1 MAYKR
6 RRGTVIV
13 DTDRGIL
20 VVRDKGKRVFTL
32 PGGNVKRGE
41 SRKAAAIRELREE
54 TGLVAEEVKYLFS
67 LISPKHRSYKG
78 GFYRDH
84 HKVFLIKTH
93 GEAKPRKEISEIR
106 YYREGDEIPLS
117 RTTKRIIEKYL
128 KFKKSSKIKLL
139 KEKLMFWF
147 NYKKH
152 PRSKLRIKN
161 LVKDALYLSI
171 LLIIAFMIYKNI
183 TQLNKIVIEFLKLGS
198 LLLLG
203 SCLLSVKY
211 IYRILVNLKYGFRGL
226 KNGYKLIAIILLV
239 ALVCCG
245 YHNHETN
252 FSNIDNSI
260 NPLNYLYL
268 NPVII
273 NSSEISNFLEH
284 DQILEYPTTE
294 DWKYDEI
301 LEHPTKEELESNPQN
316 IRLKYV
322 LRGKTGFIQF
332 TVYSGVNDY
341 LSELPRSITYYE
353 GEPKPTTK
361 DFVMKYLNNEIQR
374 EYLKPLAEEIERVTS
389 NKDDQARIAIS
400 LVQHIPYDWD
410 GYVTI
415 NLEGRYPYEVIYDNR
430 GVCGEKS
437 QLLAFLLRE
446 LGFDAVLFNFEIENH
461 MAVGIKCPIE
471 YSYKNI
477 GYCFIE
483 TVRPTIITDY
493 QEEYVDV
500 GKLTSTPE
508 IIHISEGISFNS
520 VSEEYKDAQEWIRI
534 NKLSESSGGYLDQ
547 YNYNRWLS
555 LVNKYGIEISD

>member
-1 MAYKR
+1 MVYKR
-6 RRGTVIV
+6 RRGTVII
-13 DTDRGIL
+13 DTERGIL

-32 PGGNVKRGE
+32 PGGSTKKGE

-67 LISPKHRSYKG
+67 LIGPKHRSYKG

-106 YYREGDEIPLS
+106 YYKEGDEIPLS

-128 KFKKSSKIKLL
+128 KFKKSSKTKKIFLLL
-139 KEKLMFWF
+139 KEKFMFWF

-161 LVKDALYLSI
+161 LVKDALYLLI
-171 LLIIAFMIYKNI
+171 LLIFAFMIYENI
-183 TQLNKIVIEFLKLGS
+183 TQLNKIVIVFLKLGS

-211 IYRILVNLKYGFRGL
+211 IYRILINLKYGFRGL

-239 ALVCCG
+239 ALVFYG
-245 YHNHETN
+245 YQNHETY
-252 FSNIDNSI
+252 FSKIDNSI
-260 NPLNYLYL
+260 NSLNYAYF

-273 NSSEISNFLEH
+273 NSSEISNFWEH
-284 DQILEYPTTE
+284 
-294 DWKYDEI
+294 EI
-301 LEHPTKEELESNPQN
+301 LGYPTKEELETNPKN
-316 IRLKYV
+316 ITLKYV
-322 LRGKTGFIQF
+322 LRGETNHIRF
-332 TVYSGVNDY
+332 TVYGGVNEY
-341 LSELPRSITYYE
+341 LRNLPRSISYYE
-353 GEPKPTTK
+353 GEPEPTTK
-361 DFVMKYLNNEIQR
+361 DFVMKYLNDEIQR
-374 EYLKPLAEEIERVTS
+374 DYLIGLVEKIKEETN

-400 LVQHIPYDWD
+400 LVQQIPYDWE
-410 GYVTI
+410 GFKSG
-415 NLEGRYPYEVIYDNR
+415 NLKGRYPYEVIYDNK

-437 QLLAFLLRE
+437 RLLAFLLRE
-446 LGFDAVLFNFEIENH
+446 LGFDVIIFKFELENH
-461 MAVGIKCPIE
+461 MAVGIKCPAQ
-471 YSYKNI
+471 YSYKNT

-483 TVRPTIITDY
+483 TARPTIITDY
-493 QEEYVDV
+493 QEEYVGV

-508 IIHISEGISFNS
+508 IIHISGGISFNS

-547 YNYNRWLS
+547 YNYDRWLS
-555 LVNKYGIEISD
+555 LVNKYGIEISR